1 MHNSGRSG
9 EELGIILHV
18 MLHQDV
24 VELAVDD
31 DVCLFVFVN
40 LIQPRVILEKRPLIE
55 ELPYHITYSQLC
67 RTLS

>member
-24 VELAVDD
+24 VELAVNDD
-31 DVCLFVFVN
+31 ICVARVVLFVCFC
-40 LIQPRVILEKRPLIE
+40 
-55 ELPYHITYSQLC
+55 QLDTTQSHFGKE
-67 RTLS
+67 TLN